1 MGKKRGGLFDFN
13 HDGKESIGE
22 MYVGYQMYKNWLKR
36 KEEKN
41 STADYSF
48 GDPVDDSWRDYCE
61 DGSEYDID
69 PDDYETEGEY
79 EEAIQEAKDSWRDY
93 CEDGSEY
100 DIDPDD
106 YETEEEY
113 EEAIQEAKDSWHD
126 YCQDGSEYGIDLNDF
141 ETEEDYDE
149 AREELEAGTITLS
162 FSICNEEY
170 EQKKKE
176 RAEFLENGK
185 EQFVPAR
192 YLTLEGDYLYAQAI
206 KDYFAVPCTLPNET
220 EEREI
225 EFVQILKKIARTDI
239 ELSLQVWDWCL
250 KNFLPFALYDDYC
263 EKNLCKDVILELY
276 DFPDGFTEQL
286 VCYLRDNRGFLSEFI
301 RAGDE
306 PIYGMNVL
314 ITSAIRG
321 NALLVADVLFRSEL
335 KKAEEDWKEINK
347 LAEDVIRECKNY
359 EEVETIEYFQ
369 DNYLPLFAEIPDG
382 MVQDEI
388 PVWEKEIAEYIDHME
403 ETCDKYAYSRRYAWR
418 AIVPDGSLYGLNPL
432 FYQTEEEYLQA
443 WNKRKSNWE
452 KRNKKEETLVA
463 DPEQYETDENIF
475 FYCSVRLPFSRR
487 PYSFLT
493 EDTTIEIGDT
503 VVVPVGQVNDEIK
516 GRVIAVG
523 KCMREAAPYPI
534 EKMKKIIRKSDKAS
548 GVNGKT

>member
-1 MGKKRGGLFDFN
+1 MILITTEKKASGKCMLVIKCI
-13 HDGKESIGE
+13 KIG
-22 MYVGYQMYKNWLKR
+22 LKR

-493 EDTTIEIGDT
+493 EDTIIEIGDT